1 MKRKKPTGTGDVK
14 RKRLEALIED
24 ACVDAHDESEQAM
37 GFYTWIEENVTFP
50 FSAQVIGESVMVMSV
65 DLDEEGEALEATCR
79 RKGRD
84 HRVALEEVV
93 WEGEGPVGAEHIEA
107 YKLWK
112 TGKW

>member
-1 MKRKKPTGTGDVK
+1 MKTKPETAGTAK
-14 RKRLEALIED
+14 RKRLEELIED
-24 ACVDAHDESEQAM
+24 ACVDAYNESEQAT

-50 FSAQVIGESVMVMSV
+50 FPAEVIGESVTVMGV
-65 DLDEEGEALEATCR
+65 GFDREGEQLEAICR

-84 HRVALEEVV
+84 YRVSLEHVEWV
-93 WEGEGPVGAEHIEA
+93 GEGPAGAERIEA